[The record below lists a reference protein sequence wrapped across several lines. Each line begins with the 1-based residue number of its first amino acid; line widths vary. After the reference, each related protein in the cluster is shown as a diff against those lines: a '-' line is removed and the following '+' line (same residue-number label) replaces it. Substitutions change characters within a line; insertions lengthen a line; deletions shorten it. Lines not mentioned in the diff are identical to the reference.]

1 MRPVNRIVIVG
12 GGTAGWL
19 SAAYLL
25 KRKRKQCEIIV
36 VDKTVSETVSV
47 GEATIISFKQF
58 MQDCGFSVEQWFTAI
73 DATFKTGILFKDWQ
87 EEGKNLWHP
96 FGHLPD
102 KLNLWTNHKEFDFH
116 KHACAFYD
124 PSVTENKISQSAIG
138 SFAYHIDCGK
148 LVKFIKSKILNEI
161 TFVPQGVIDVNRN
174 ERGGIS
180 SIKLE
185 SGEEI
190 ESDLFIDC
198 TGFKRLL
205 GLKYEGIYCGDRL
218 FCDSA
223 IAGHV
228 NYIDPDSEMQPYTEC
243 HAVDHGWIWKIPTQ
257 SRLGTGLVYN
267 RSVTDTEEAKEYFNN
282 YWEGR
287 VDDLKVLDW
296 TPHYRKTFWHDN
308 VVCIGLSAGFIE
320 PLESSGIALIT
331 SGLTSLAYSINGNRY
346 DDFNAWR
353 YNLKMQGYFEECVD
367 FVNMHYAYNK
377 RKTGKFWEYIQKDY
391 TKTKA
396 LEFFEY
402 EASNNPYEL
411 PCGCNDIDIFTGE
424 SWSLFLCQ
432 MIPDNICSKESFLP
446 PTAFFSMP
454 GDYILHKDFVLK
466 YNRMVSL

>member
-1 MRPVNRIVIVG
+1 MSPVNRIVIVG

-25 KRKRKQCEIIV
+25 RRKRKQCEIIV

-58 MQDCGFSVEQWFTAI
+58 MQDCGFSVDQWFTTI

-102 KLNLWTNHKEFDFH
+102 KLNLWTSNKEFDFY
-116 KHACAFYD
+116 KYACAFYD
-124 PSVTENKISQSAIG
+124 PAVTENKISQSAIG

-148 LVKFIKSKILNEI
+148 LVEFIKSKIQGEI
-161 TFVPQGVIDVNRN
+161 TFVQQEVIDVDRN

-185 SGEEI
+185 SGEAI

-205 GLKYEGIYCGDRL
+205 GPRSETVSCRDRL
-218 FCDSA
+218 YCDSA

-228 NYIDPDSEMQPYTEC
+228 NYLDSDSEMQPYTEC

-267 RSVTDTEEAKEYFNN
+267 RALTNVDEAKDYFIK

-287 VDDLKVLDW
+287 VDNLKVLDW
-296 TPHYRKTFWHDN
+296 TPYYNKNFWYDN

-331 SGLTSLAYSINGNRY
+331 SGLTSLAHSINGNRY
-346 DDFNAWR
+346 SDLNAKR
-353 YNLKMQGYFEECVD
+353 YNLKMEGYFEESVD

-377 RKTGKFWEYIQKDY
+377 RKTGRFWQFVQGDYI
-391 TKTKA
+391 KTKS

-402 EASNNPYEL
+402 ESSNNPYEL
-411 PCGCNDIDIFTGE
+411 PCGCDDIDIFTGE

-432 MIPDNICSKESFLP
+432 MIPDSICSKESSLP
-446 PTAFFSMP
+446 PTAFFSMA

-466 YNRMVSL
+466 YNKMVAL

>member
-25 KRKRKQCEIIV
+25 KRKRKQSEIIV

-58 MQDCGFSVEQWFTAI
+58 MYDCGFSVEQWFTAI

-102 KLNLWTNHKEFDFH
+102 KLNLWTNYKEFDFH

-124 PSVTENKISQSAIG
+124 PAVTENKISQSAIG

-185 SGEEI
+185 SGEEV

-331 SGLTSLAYSINGNRY
+331 SGLTSLAHSIAGNRY
-346 DDFNAWR
+346 DDLNAWR
-353 YNLKMQGYFEECVD
+353 YNLKMQGYFEQCVD

-377 RKTGKFWEYIQKDY
+377 RKTGKFWEYVQKVY

-402 EASNNPYEL
+402 ESSNNPYEL
-411 PCGCNDIDIFTGE
+411 PCGCDDIDIFTGE

-432 MIPDNICSKESFLP
+432 MIPDNICNKESSLP
-446 PTAFFSMP
+446 PTSFFSMS

-466 YNRMVSL
+466 YNKMVAL